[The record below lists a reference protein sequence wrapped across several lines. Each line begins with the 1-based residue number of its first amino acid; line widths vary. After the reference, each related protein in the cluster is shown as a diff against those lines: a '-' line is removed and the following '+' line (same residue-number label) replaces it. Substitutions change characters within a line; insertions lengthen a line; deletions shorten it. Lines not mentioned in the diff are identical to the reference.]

1 MRKVLVVYGTRPEAI
16 KLAPVV
22 HALAA
27 SDHLSP
33 VVAVTGQHRSMLD
46 QVNSLFGIEPH
57 YDLDLIR
64 DRPNL
69 AGITSGVLTGLEPII
84 AKEHPDLVIVQ
95 GDTTTVFA
103 AALAAFYAQV
113 PVAHVEAG
121 LRTGERYNPYP
132 EEINRHLTTS
142 LASLHFAPTRTSR
155 ANLLAEGVRD
165 FDIHVTGNT
174 VIDALLDIAARGL
187 PSTDA
192 SLARLNGASR
202 VISVTSHRRENWG
215 EPMARTGRALARL
228 ARQYPD
234 TLVVLPAHMNP
245 IVRESLLP
253 PLKGLD
259 NVLVTEPLDYVDMV
273 NTLAASHIV
282 ITDSG
287 GIQEEAPSLGKP
299 VLVLRDT
306 TERPEAV
313 DAGTVR
319 LIGTDE
325 DRIVSEVGRLMS
337 DPDAHLQMAR
347 AVNPYGDGHA
357 SARIV
362 AAIEHFFGQGARP
375 EPFVAAPAARGP
387 AHARVATAEY
397 EAIETRVF

>member
-1 MRKVLVVYGTRPEAI
+1 MHKVLVVYGTRPEAI
-16 KLAPVV
+16 KLAPVI

-27 SDHLSP
+27 SAHLTP

-46 QVNSLFGIEPH
+46 QVNSLFRIEPQ

-69 AGITSGVLTGLEPII
+69 AGITSGALTGLEPILER
-84 AKEHPDLVIVQ
+84 EHPDLVIVQ

-103 AALAAFYAQV
+103 AALAAFYAQI

-121 LRTGERYNPYP
+121 LRTGKRYDPYP

-142 LASLHFAPTRTSR
+142 LASLHFAPTPTSR
-155 ANLLAEGVRD
+155 ANLLAENVSD
-165 FDIHVTGNT
+165 EDIYVTGNT
-174 VIDALLDIAARGL
+174 VIDALLDVAARRL
-187 PSTDA
+187 PISDVALTRLADA
-192 SLARLNGASR
+192 NR

-215 EPMARTGRALARL
+215 EPMMRTGRAISRL
-228 ARQYPD
+228 ARRYPD
-234 TLVVLPAHMNP
+234 TLVVLPAHLNP

-253 PLKGLD
+253 PLEGLA
-259 NVLVTEPLDYVDMV
+259 NVLVTEPLGYVDMV

-282 ITDSG
+282 VTDSG

-299 VLVLRDT
+299 VLVLRET

-313 DAGTVR
+313 TAGTVR

-325 DRIVSEVGRLMS
+325 DRIVDEVTRLMS
-337 DPDAHLQMAR
+337 DPAAHLAMAR
-347 AVNPYGDGHA
+347 AVNPYGDGRA

-362 AAIEHFFGQGARP
+362 AAIEHFFREGPRP
-375 EPFVAAPAARGP
+375 EPFIAV
-387 AHARVATAEY
+387 
-397 EAIETRVF
+397 